1 MLFVCALPCARPPGR
16 PLLPAGPQSMDL
28 NPKKCLPLALALAAL
43 GALFAGAG
51 CLMEGTYDAA
61 VTTAEGDVVDVP
73 MTPHPIHTSDGVVT
87 VDLFQYAPVTLPDGT
102 NRLDIK
108 CQAEFSGGARPVSAL
123 VRDVTEDPIITVID
137 DRSPALAAGGRWT
150 ATTRPLGPTDDD
162 IRWVANIDNSIRI
175 YRFTFTLADRS
186 VHVLTVPVIVPAMLK
201 DIFRARFAAGV
212 HPAGVNP

>member
-28 NPKKCLPLALALAAL
+28 NPKRCLPLALALAAL
-43 GALFAGAG
+43 GALFAGSG

-73 MTPHPIHTSDGVVT
+73 MSPHPIHTSDGVVT

-108 CQAEFSGGARPVSAL
+108 CQAEFSGGSRPVSAL
-123 VRDVTEDPIITVID
+123 LRDVTEDPIITVID
-137 DRSPALAAGGRWT
+137 DRSPSLAAGGRWT

-162 IRWVANIDNSIRI
+162 IRWMANIDNSIRI
-175 YRFTFTLADRS
+175 YRFTFTLVDGS
-186 VHVLTVPVIVPAMLK
+186 VHVLTLPIMVPGYLK
-201 DIFRARFAAGV
+201 EAIEKSFTG
-212 HPAGVNP
+212 